1 MASPPKGFRARTAQ
15 PPTASIH
22 NARPL
27 RFRALGGAYAGS
39 GARRGCRCR
48 HPLGEALAEPHGQ
61 IGRAPK
67 GVHGPM
73 GLGLRLEPPSRRI
86 HELAGD
92 AFSSPDL
99 LRAPPRR
106 QHQRHRTRLLPT
118 AARIADTEVAAA
130 ALSIG
135 LTNLAGELV
144 RLRCDEGLQHC
155 AVDRNVA
162 QLPEGRHHRARGLN
176 QVLQGLL
183 IGGARTEVHALHK
196 LLHAVGVRHPTQ
208 RTLQVV
214 LAGAGGLRRPAR
226 RLLRIPH
233 LSLARPALQRGHH
246 LLRLVLALVFGHL
259 HALGLLPEA
268 ERLKELD
275 QLLAVQLLR
284 RRSVRRQRKLRLR
297 VRPLH
302 LHFLH
307 VRRCVV
313 RGAELRGGRRMLE
326 QGLSLAG
333 GGAEALRALRQRQIR
348 AAILVAACR
357 DVRCV
362 GVGGWLPIHRG
373 LRCLPLLL
381 HLGEV
386 REQPLS
392 QDLQ

>member
-1 MASPPKGFRARTAQ
+1 
-15 PPTASIH
+15 
-22 NARPL
+22 
-27 RFRALGGAYAGS
+27 
-39 GARRGCRCR
+39 
-48 HPLGEALAEPHGQ
+48 
-61 IGRAPK
+61 
-67 GVHGPM
+67 M

-86 HELAGD
+86 HELADD

-106 QHQRHRTRLLPT
+106 QHQRRRTRLLPT
-118 AARIADTEVAAA
+118 AARIADTEVAGA

-135 LTNLAGELV
+135 LNNLAGELV
-144 RLRCDEGLQHC
+144 RLRCDEGLQRC

-162 QLPEGRHHRARGLN
+162 QLPEGRHHRARGLR

-214 LAGAGGLRRPAR
+214 LALAGRHRRPAH
-226 RLLRIPH
+226 RLLRRIPH

-246 LLRLVLALVFGHL
+246 LLRLVLALLLGHL

-268 ERLKELD
+268 ERLNELD

-284 RRSVRRQRKLRLR
+284 RGSVRRLRRFGLR
-297 VRPLH
+297 VRLLH

-307 VRRCVV
+307 VCRCVV

-326 QGLSLAG
+326 QGLCVAG
-333 GGAEALRALRQRQIR
+333 GGAGALRDLRQRQIR
-348 AAILVAACR
+348 AALLVAACR

-362 GVGGWLPIHRG
+362 GVGGLLPIHRG

-392 QDLQ
+392 QDIQ

>member
-1 MASPPKGFRARTAQ
+1 
-15 PPTASIH
+15 
-22 NARPL
+22 
-27 RFRALGGAYAGS
+27 
-39 GARRGCRCR
+39 
-48 HPLGEALAEPHGQ
+48 
-61 IGRAPK
+61 
-67 GVHGPM
+67 M

-86 HELAGD
+86 HELADD

-106 QHQRHRTRLLPT
+106 QHQRRRTRLLPT
-118 AARIADTEVAAA
+118 AARIADTEVAGA

-135 LTNLAGELV
+135 LNNLAGELV
-144 RLRCDEGLQHC
+144 RLRRDEGLQRC

-162 QLPEGRHHRARGLN
+162 QLPEGRHHRARGLS

-183 IGGARTEVHALHK
+183 IGGARIEVHALHK

-214 LAGAGGLRRPAR
+214 LALAGRLRRPAR

-246 LLRLVLALVFGHL
+246 LLRLVIALLLGHL

-268 ERLKELD
+268 ERLNELD

-284 RRSVRRQRKLRLR
+284 RRSVRRLRFGLR
-297 VRPLH
+297 VRLLH

-326 QGLSLAG
+326 QGLRIAG
-333 GGAEALRALRQRQIR
+333 GGPGALRALRQREIR
-348 AAILVAACR
+348 AALLVAACC

-362 GVGGWLPIHRG
+362 GVGGLLPIHRG

-392 QDLQ
+392 QDVQ